1 MLNGLKWIWI
11 AVVAGIPLS
20 LAAATL
26 FQWLTTGKK
35 VLISWQAVT
44 DLLGYWPLNDG
55 AGSTAIDLGALE
67 HHGTIAG
74 GTRIRASAVDTR

>member
-44 DLLGYWPLNDG
+44 DLLGYWPLIG
-55 AGSTAIDLGALE
+55 ASLFFLGGLTFWAW
-67 HHGTIAG
+67 
-74 GTRIRASAVDTR
+74 R